1 LIGRLTGK
9 LIEVDG
15 SVLLVDVSGVA
26 YEVEVSSGVLDTLP
40 RVGEELLLH
49 THFVVR
55 EDAQLLYGFAAKSER
70 DLFRG
75 YIKISGVGPKL
86 GLSLISAIDPNS
98 LVLAVRNNDVSMLT
112 KVPGV
117 GKKTADRLMVEL
129 KNRMDAL
136 TASGA
141 VPLNV
146 VSVSSTAMDDHT
158 SIATQAQ
165 DALVALGYRTVD
177 AGRAVAAAVQRK
189 AEADP
194 EQILSVQELVR
205 LSLRSFARVTGNT

>member
-1 LIGRLTGK
+1 MIGRLTGK
-9 LIEVDG
+9 LIEVDA
-15 SVLLVDVSGVA
+15 SVLLLDVAGVA
-26 YEVEVSSGVLDTLP
+26 YEVEVSSGVLQSLP
-40 RVGEELLLH
+40 RVGEQLLLH

-75 YIKISGVGPKL
+75 FIKISGVGPKL
-86 GLSLISAIDPNS
+86 GLSLISAIDPHS
-98 LVLAVRNNDVSMLT
+98 LAIAVRDNNVSMLT

-117 GKKTADRLMVEL
+117 GKKTAERLMVEL

-146 VSVSSTAMDDHT
+146 VSVGGE
-158 SIATQAQ
+158 ATGTDQKVAGEAE
-165 DALVALGYRTVD
+165 DALIALGYRPLD
-177 AGRAVAAAVQRK
+177 AGRAVARALQRAA
-189 AEADP
+189 DDNP
-194 EQILSVQELVR
+194 EQTLSVEQLVR
-205 LSLRSFARVTGNT
+205 LALRSFATASTST